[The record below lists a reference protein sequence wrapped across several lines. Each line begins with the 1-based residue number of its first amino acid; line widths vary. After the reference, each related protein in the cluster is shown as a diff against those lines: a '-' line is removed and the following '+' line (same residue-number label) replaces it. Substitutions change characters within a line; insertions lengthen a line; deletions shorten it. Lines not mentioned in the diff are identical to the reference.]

1 MLLEYKN
8 QDILLN
14 TDPVNTAANHLS
26 ILIVTKL
33 FNRDRMKIKYLRC
46 EVE

>member
-1 MLLEYKN
+1 MRKHTL
-8 QDILLN
+8 

-33 FNRDRMKIKYLRC
+33 FNRDRM
-46 EVE
+46 VFFF